1 VPPINSTF
9 MGERIDQMGAMAS
22 EGARRAERADIR
34 SQRSDIRSQI
44 SFI

>member
-1 VPPINSTF
+1 

-34 SQRSDIRSQI
+34 YQKSDKRNLTSDI
-44 SFI
+44 